1 MPAMAER
8 ILPDST
14 KKKTP
19 AERLGFSLERGAKSL
34 GLERRNGVSR
44 EITED
49 EFA

>member
-1 MPAMAER
+1 MLPMAER

-14 KKKTP
+14 KKRP
-19 AERLGFSLERGAKSL
+19 RPRGWGFSLERGARSL

-44 EITED
+44 EIAED